1 MMSMLHKV
9 RVTGKPESLAELF
22 CTNVERE
29 DHSRST
35 RQDHLL
41 SLPRIR
47 GTAAGKRQFVHRAA
61 VAYNALPREFVTM
74 SSSLFTSRLR
84 QRLSEV
90 TWLVLWLCFVLLAS
104 RSWPFDLLYF
114 YF

>member
-1 MMSMLHKV
+1 MLHKV

-90 TWLVLWLCFVLLAS
+90 T
-104 RSWPFDLLYF
+104 
-114 YF
+114 